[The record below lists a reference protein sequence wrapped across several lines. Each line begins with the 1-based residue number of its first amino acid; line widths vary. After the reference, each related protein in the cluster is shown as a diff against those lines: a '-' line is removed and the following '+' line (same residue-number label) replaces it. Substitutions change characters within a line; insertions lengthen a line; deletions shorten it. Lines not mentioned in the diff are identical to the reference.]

1 MVNLKL
7 WAYTGVTLKALANVS
22 PGPGSPCGQPARGG
36 SVCFETLGSKVPEQI
51 GRNPERFARFCG

>member
-22 PGPGSPCGQPARGG
+22 GHSIAAIASLTTQLT
-36 SVCFETLGSKVPEQI
+36 EH
-51 GRNPERFARFCG
+51 